1 MASGWTQDRK
11 ARQSELIRAW
21 RPWEQSSGPKTEA
34 GKAVVARNA
43 WKGGSRQLIR
53 ELCRAL
59 NMQRDSIKKLEQA
72 ATP

>member
-21 RPWEQSSGPKTEA
+21 RPWEQSSGPKTET

-43 WKGGSRQLIR
+43 WKGGTREVLR
-53 ELCRAL
+53 ELSRAL
-59 NMQRDSIKKLEQA
+59 SEKR
-72 ATP
+72 TPWRSE